1 VSKTDVVRAFSI
13 VGPHEELRSKYKE
26 LYWIKTNFILKI
38 KLINLVLQIIGV
50 IKCLN

>member
-26 LYWIKTNFILKI
+26 LYWIKTNFVKI
-38 KLINLVLQIIGV
+38 ELITPVL
-50 IKCLN
+50 